1 MYYNNA
7 FNQIPGLEP
16 EELNYLVEF
25 TKNLPSDKVPY
36 FISLYS
42 TKRKKPDAVLISA
55 LIGFLG
61 VNGVQRFLVGQMG
74 MGILYFLT
82 GGLCLVGTII
92 DIINHKQLAFEY
104 NQKMAIETMT
114 MVGGV

>member
-16 EELNYLVEF
+16 EEFNYLVEF
-25 TKNLPSDKVPY
+25 TKSMPSDKLPF
-36 FISLYS
+36 FISMYS
-42 TKRKKPDAVLISA
+42 TKRKKPDAVLICA

-61 VNGVQRFLVGQMG
+61 INGVQRFLIGQMG